1 MTSVTLGD
9 VKVVK
14 SVDVQSY
21 VGFKPSTA
29 RKSVSLLR
37 RSETRPLMIVRA
49 STERDISVKS
59 SGLSIEECEAA
70 AVAGNFPDPPPP
82 RRPSAPKGTPNVN
95 PLVCLNYE
103 FLTLM
108 TVQDIL

>member
-1 MTSVTLGD
+1 MVTMTSVTLGD
-9 VKVVK
+9 VRVVR

-21 VGFKPSTA
+21 VGLKPSTA

-37 RSETRPLMIVRA
+37 RTETRPLMVVRA
-49 STERDISVKS
+49 SREGDISVKS

-82 RRPSAPKGTPNVN
+82 RRPSAPKGTPNVK
-95 PLVCLNYE
+95 PLVCVNN
-103 FLTLM
+103 
-108 TVQDIL
+108 